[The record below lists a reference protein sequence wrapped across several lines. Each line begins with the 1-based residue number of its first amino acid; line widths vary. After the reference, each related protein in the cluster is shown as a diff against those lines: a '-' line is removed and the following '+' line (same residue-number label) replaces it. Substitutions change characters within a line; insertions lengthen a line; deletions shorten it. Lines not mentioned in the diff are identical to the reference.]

1 MQDVA
6 AFLAI
11 MAIPLIFVITMV
23 RRAARVGEASTSDD
37 GGSGGWFSHDGDGN
51 GGGDGGGD

>member
-11 MAIPLIFVITMV
+11 MAIPLIFVIVQV
-23 RRAARVGEASTSDD
+23 RRGALSGEASTSDN
-37 GGSGGWFSHDGDGN
+37 GGDSD
-51 GGGDGGGD
+51 GGGDGGGGGD

>member
-11 MAIPLIFVITMV
+11 MAIPLIFVIAMV
-23 RRAARVGEASTSDD
+23 RRSARTGEISTSDD
-37 GGSGGWFSHDGDGN
+37 GGGGWFSQDGDGD

>member
-11 MAIPLIFVITMV
+11 MAIPLIFVIAMV
-23 RRAARVGEASTSDD
+23 RRAARTGETSTSDD
-37 GGSGGWFSHDGDGN
+37 GGGGWFSQDGD
-51 GGGDGGGD
+51 GDGGGD

>member
-11 MAIPLIFVITMV
+11 MAIPLIFVIAMV
-23 RRAARVGEASTSDD
+23 RRAGRTGETSTSDD
-37 GGSGGWFSHDGDGN
+37 GGGWFSQD
-51 GGGDGGGD
+51 GDGGGD